1 MRVSISHNKTKEQA
15 MQIVDKSFMDFFGG
29 LPGGALQIADQKKSW
44 NGSTLD
50 FSFVAKMAFFKV
62 PITGTAEVTDH
73 DVIVNVD
80 LPAFLTNMI
89 PEAKLRTG
97 IENNVKGLLNA

>member
-15 MQIVDKSFMDFFGG
+15 MRVVDKSFMDFFGG
-29 LPGGALQIADQKKSW
+29 MPGGALQISDQKKAW
-44 NGSTLD
+44 DGSTLT
-50 FSFVAKMAFFKV
+50 FSFTAKMAFFKV
-62 PITGTAEVTDH
+62 PISGTTEVTDH

-89 PEAKLRTG
+89 PEAKLRAG
-97 IENNVKGLLNA
+97 IESNVKGLLNA